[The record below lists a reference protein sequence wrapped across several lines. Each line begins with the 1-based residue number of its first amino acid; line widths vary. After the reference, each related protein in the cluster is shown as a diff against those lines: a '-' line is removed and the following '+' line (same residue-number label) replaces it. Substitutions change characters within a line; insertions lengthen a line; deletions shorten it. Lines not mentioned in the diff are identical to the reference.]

1 MAPSAPRSSEFSQAP
16 LMRPRVAAIMRT
28 KVPTIAPT
36 ASLAEAAQQM
46 VDGGDNALFV
56 ADPAGQ
62 LLGVI
67 GLRHILIAPR
77 RRGLVTADR
86 LADNAKTWATLQ
98 VDRVM
103 QRQVTTVNPETR
115 VIEAAAIMT
124 NQGFHP
130 LAVLRGRKLVGV
142 ISRADI
148 VRSLLGAAAATDDG
162 ATPGVPP
169 S

>member
-1 MAPSAPRSSEFSQAP
+1 MAPSPQRSSESSQPP

-36 ASLAEAAQQM
+36 SSLAEAAQQI
-46 VDGGDNALFV
+46 VDGGHNALFV
-56 ADPAGQ
+56 ADSAGQ

-67 GLRHILIAPR
+67 GIRHILTAPR
-77 RRGLVTADR
+77 KRGLVTADR
-86 LADNAKTWATLQ
+86 LAENAKTWATLQ
-98 VDRVM
+98 VGRVM
-103 QRQVTTVNPETR
+103 ERQVTTVSPETR

-130 LAVLRGRKLVGV
+130 LAVLHEGKLVGV

-148 VRSLLGAAAATDDG
+148 VRSLLAAAATDAG
-162 ATPGVPP
+162 ANSGLAP

>member
-1 MAPSAPRSSEFSQAP
+1 MAPSLPRSSEPSQAP

-36 ASLAEAAQQM
+36 ASLVAAAQQM
-46 VDGGDNALFV
+46 INGGDNALFV
-56 ADPAGQ
+56 ADASGQ

-67 GLRHILIAPR
+67 GIRHILTAPR
-77 RRGLVTADR
+77 KRGLVTADR
-86 LADNAKTWATLQ
+86 LADNARTWATLQ

-103 QRQVTTVNPETR
+103 QRQVATVSPETR

-130 LAVLRGRKLVGV
+130 LAVLRGRRLVGV

-148 VRSLLGAAAATDDG
+148 VRSLLGAAAATDDSANSG
-162 ATPGVPP
+162 GPP

>member
-1 MAPSAPRSSEFSQAP
+1 MAPSPQRSSEPSQPP
-16 LMRPRVAAIMRT
+16 LMRPRVGAIMRT

-56 ADPAGQ
+56 ADSAGQ

-67 GLRHILIAPR
+67 GIRHILTAPR
-77 RRGLVTADR
+77 KRGLVTADR
-86 LADNAKTWATLQ
+86 LAENAKTWATLQ
-98 VDRVM
+98 VGQVM
-103 QRQVTTVNPETR
+103 HRQVVTVSPETR

-124 NQGFHP
+124 NRGFHP
-130 LAVLRGRKLVGV
+130 LAVLREGKLAGV

-148 VRSLLGAAAATDDG
+148 VRSLLAAAVTDASANRG
-162 ATPGVPP
+162 AGPR
-169 S
+169 

>member
-1 MAPSAPRSSEFSQAP
+1 MAPSAPRSGEPGQAP
-16 LMRPRVAAIMRT
+16 LMRPRVAVIMRT
-28 KVPTIAPT
+28 KFPTIAPT
-36 ASLAEAAQQM
+36 ASLVEAAQQM
-46 VDGGDNALFV
+46 LDGGDNALFV

-62 LLGVI
+62 ILGVI
-67 GLRHILIAPR
+67 GIRHILTAPR

-86 LADNAKTWATLQ
+86 LADNARTWATLQ

-103 QRQVTTVNPETR
+103 QRQVTTVSPDTR

-148 VRSLLGAAAATDDG
+148 VRSLLRAAAADDG
-162 ATPGVPP
+162 ANPGVPP

>member
-1 MAPSAPRSSEFSQAP
+1 MAPSAPRPSEPSQAP

-36 ASLAEAAQQM
+36 AAQQM

-56 ADPAGQ
+56 ADASGQ

-67 GLRHILIAPR
+67 GIRHILTAPR

-86 LADNAKTWATLQ
+86 LADNARTWATLQ

-103 QRQVTTVNPETR
+103 QRQVTTVSPETR

-162 ATPGVPP
+162 ANSGGPP